1 MAKEI
6 KIDKRTNGS
15 TLQKCSINIKG
26 EVCPYTLVKAKLAM
40 EQIEVG
46 QVLEVLLDWP
56 EAVEN
61 IPKAMLNYGHTV
73 LKVEKIN
80 TTDWIIQIRKEVED

>member
-1 MAKEI
+1 MAEEI
-6 KIDKRTNGS
+6 KIDKR
-15 TLQKCSINIKG
+15 INIKG
-26 EVCPYTLVKAKLAM
+26 EVCPYTLVKAKLAV

-56 EAVEN
+56 EAAES